1 MIDIK
6 SGTDNHAWN
15 SFLENEKGNQMITIA
30 HNPSLGPILEKTFG
44 YTFQNLSILKGNRI
58 IGVFPTVHFKEKVI
72 SIPHFS
78 YGGPVIAK
86 HEGLDIT
93 IQSILG
99 DKKFEIRSFSKLS
112 EHFYDKKISCV
123 LELKTSKEEHIMTL
137 KSKLRQK
144 IRKAEKNDFIVRHGG
159 LELLDDYYNMYAQKM
174 LQFGSPPIG
183 KVFFRNLLEDYRFG
197 KSLITVV
204 YDRSNVIAAGFS
216 LSYLDFSEVCWS
228 VTDSDYD
235 VYNIHALICWEL
247 VKKAIEE
254 KYRYFS
260 FGRSTIDSNNHRFKK
275 QWNPLEIPIFYNYS
289 EPLGKSLKDLT
300 YLTKVWKRQP
310 LATSVYLGHVISK
323 YLY

>member
-1 MIDIK
+1 MIEIK
-6 SGTDNHAWN
+6 SGTDNDAWN
-15 SFLENEKGNQMITIA
+15 NFLEVEKRNQMITIA

-44 YTFQNLSILKGNRI
+44 YASQNLSILHENRL
-58 IGVFPTVHFKEKVI
+58 IGVFPTVRFKDRII

-78 YGGPVIAK
+78 YGGPVISNQ
-86 HEGLDIT
+86 ENFDIT

-112 EHFYDKKISCV
+112 EHFYDKKLSCV
-123 LELKTSKEEHIMTL
+123 LELKASSEEHIMTL

-159 LELLDDYYNMYAQKM
+159 LELLDDYYLMYAQKM
-174 LQFGSPPIG
+174 LQFGSPSIG
-183 KVFFRNLLEDYRFG
+183 KVFFRNLMEDYTFG
-197 KSLITVV
+197 KALITVV
-204 YDRSNVIAAGFS
+204 YDKNKVIAAGLS
-216 LSYLDFSEVCWS
+216 LSYLDFNEVCWS

-235 VYNIHALICWEL
+235 GYNIHALICWEL
-247 VKKAIEE
+247 VKISISE

-275 QWNPLEIPIFYNYS
+275 QWNPIEIPIFYNYS

-300 YLTKVWKRQP
+300 YLTKVWKHQP
-310 LATSVYLGHVISK
+310 LATSVYLGHMISK